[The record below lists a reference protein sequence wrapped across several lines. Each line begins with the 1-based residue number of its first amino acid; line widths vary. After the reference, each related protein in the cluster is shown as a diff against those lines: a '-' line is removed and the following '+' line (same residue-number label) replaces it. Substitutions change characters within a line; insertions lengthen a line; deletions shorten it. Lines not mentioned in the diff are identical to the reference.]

1 MRQMKRWVVAM
12 ATMILP
18 SLGVAQSWHEPA
30 RGTAERAQL
39 MNAIRPVVEWQ
50 LGRPV
55 EFVVRQLRASDDH
68 AFAMLAPQRPGGGAI
83 HVAATPMVRYF
94 GEDASYFEEV
104 GGLDVIA
111 FLIREGDQWA
121 VVDHSIGAT
130 DVWFARE
137 PYCSAFPVVLHGYCP
152 LK

>member
-1 MRQMKRWVVAM
+1 MRYVRQWIVAGLM
-12 ATMILP
+12 LVLP
-18 SLGVAQSWHEPA
+18 QLGFAQNWHEPA
-30 RGTAERAQL
+30 RGTVERAQL
-39 MNAIRPVVEWQ
+39 MNAIRPVVEWR

-55 EFVVRQLRASDDH
+55 EFVVRQLRASGDH
-68 AFAMLAPQRPGGGAI
+68 AFAILSPQRPGGGAI
-83 HVAATPMVRYF
+83 DINETPMVRYF
-94 GEDASYFEEV
+94 GEDAYFFEEV
-104 GGLDVIA
+104 GGIDVIA

-137 PYCSAFPVVLHGYCP
+137 PYCSVFVDVLHGYCP